1 MMTDSAQ
8 SSVVTTSSGGSLFIV
23 SDGNMANST
32 LLHTPQSSRD
42 DNCEVNQDVSNSTSS
57 EQDDTVIDS
66 QPVHDQISPS
76 EVELTGRE
84 NSFIRGRNSDSF
96 SVERKTVLSSHGR
109 ISTIPEK
116 NQDSGISGCVEE
128 KTCTPPNSALYLHE
142 DLKPSDLSMAKEH
155 MTKHGGFAKKT
166 NFSLAVPSNSSGLH
180 VEHEVDPTSAAGLQ
194 LSDSHVMPPSNRVS
208 SKNIQFIRDHTP
220 TLSNLQSQGSYE
232 VSGFIG
238 VPSSAYSNGS
248 KFQRLPPVSTIM
260 QPRLASL
267 VKGGFKIP
275 SLESTHIA
283 SFVDLPRTSVTSS
296 IDLSNAHDL
305 QSSEAVCLST
315 ISRPEEHIMVNPIS
329 LVANKSEAEGNFFGE
344 SVDSFQS
351 GSTSLSEAGV
361 VYSASASRGMSHS
374 APVIMSLPDFSKIHG
389 GNLLISSIKD
399 HVGHISSSVNKFA
412 RASHRGP
419 LFLDDDGHPIVL
431 PSTSPLLT
439 PLDLGTATLSMVTS
453 RISTQTAGKGIGQM
467 NTSPSYNKI
476 ACSRPTLG
484 VPTGV
489 ITAVGSSHSIT
500 PAASYV
506 TTGVQEHPSLITQVE
521 NVHMSNTSPKN
532 GSVLDG
538 QDLSGVLGRSES
550 EDDDADISEAS
561 NITTSSAL
569 DNIST
574 SALPSIL
581 SSLASQSSYLLSSL
595 VSSTSSS
602 PLTLAKTALSSIPT
616 TAGVPLIHGMQPSLA
631 GSHIPY
637 VSPFLLS
644 GILPTSLS
652 GSSVKQEPQEGTA
665 VSAVTSTNSLS
676 TLPSLVS
683 ILKQEAPL
691 TGNINDSGP
700 LPPFTVVS
708 GLSSLSKRGLAGFD
722 SAQVNFPSSVSHFGE
737 ISVKEEPT
745 DNVETSPSESLSASQ
760 SPVLQNTSNISE
772 ISRLTTEPL
781 AMISTNVQRNLSSPA
796 MTHTTIVPSSNIT
809 SGFGCTATATSRTT
823 PTNVVEMA
831 STSLIGVSSGRKAI
845 IVDKNVC
852 QICRAGKPCNL
863 HHSQPRSVSHQL
875 VSGPLLSG
883 DPTKPFQCNLCGKH
897 LASKNV
903 YQLHMRSHSG
913 EKPFTCNLCG
923 HHFSQKTSLT
933 RHMRSHTGERPFPCE
948 VCGKRFADK
957 ERTKIHMR
965 THTGEKPFSCEICGK
980 CFSQKSTVKRHMS
993 VHTGEKPFTCET
1005 CGKGFAN
1012 RGNLNAHSKTH
1023 ANSVNT

>member
-1 MMTDSAQ
+1 MMTDSTQ

-23 SDGNMANST
+23 SDGNMTNST
-32 LLHTPQSSRD
+32 LLSAPQSSCD
-42 DNCEVNQDVSNSTSS
+42 DYCEVNQDVSNSTSS
-57 EQDDTVIDS
+57 EQDDTVVDS
-66 QPVHDQISPS
+66 QPVHDQMLPF
-76 EVELTGRE
+76 EVELTGPE
-84 NSFIRGRNSDSF
+84 NSFIRGRNSNSF
-96 SVERKTVLSSHGR
+96 SVERKTVLSSHVSV
-109 ISTIPEK
+109 STIPEK
-116 NQDSGISGCVEE
+116 NHDSGISGCMEE
-128 KTCTPPNSALYLHE
+128 KTCTPPNSALFFHE
-142 DLKPSDLSMAKEH
+142 DLKPNDLSMAKEQ
-155 MTKHGGFAKKT
+155 MTKHGAFERK
-166 NFSLAVPSNSSGLH
+166 NFSLAVPSNSSELH
-180 VEHEVDPTSAAGLQ
+180 EEHKVGPNSAADLQ
-194 LSDSHVMPPSNRVS
+194 LSDLHVMQPSNKVM
-208 SKNIQFIRDHTP
+208 SKNIQLIKDHTP
-220 TLSNLQSQGSYE
+220 TLSNLQSQGSHL
-232 VSGFIG
+232 VSGFTE

-248 KFQRLPPVSTIM
+248 KLQRLPPVSTIM

-283 SFVDLPRTSVTSS
+283 SFLDLPRTSVTSS

-315 ISRPEEHIMVNPIS
+315 VSRPEEHIMVNPIS

-351 GSTSLSEAGV
+351 GSTLLSEASV
-361 VYSASASRGMSHS
+361 VYSASASRGMPHS

-389 GNLLISSIKD
+389 GNLLVSNIKD
-399 HVGHISSSVNKFA
+399 HVGHMSSSVNKFA
-412 RASHRGP
+412 RGSHRGP
-419 LFLDDDGHPIVL
+419 LFLDDDGHPIVF

-453 RISTQTAGKGIGQM
+453 RISTQTARKGQM
-467 NTSPSYNKI
+467 NTSFPANKI
-476 ACSRPTLG
+476 ANSKPTLG

-489 ITAVGSSHSIT
+489 ITAVGSSHSVT
-500 PAASYV
+500 PATSYV
-506 TTGVQEHPSLITQVE
+506 TTGIQEHPSLITQVE

-561 NITTSSAL
+561 NITTNSAL

-595 VSSTSSS
+595 VSSTSPS
-602 PLTLAKTALSSIPT
+602 PLTLAKTALSSIPAT
-616 TAGVPLIHGMQPSLA
+616 SGIPLIHGMQPSISS
-631 GSHIPY
+631 SHIPY
-637 VSPFLLS
+637 VSSFVLS
-644 GILPTSLS
+644 GILPTSFS
-652 GSSVKQEPQEGTA
+652 GSSVKQEPQDGTA
-665 VSAVTSTNSLS
+665 VPAVTATSNIS

-708 GLSSLSKRGLAGFD
+708 GLSSLSKRGLTGFD
-722 SAQVNFPSSVSHFGE
+722 SAQVNFPSSVTQFGE

-745 DNVETSPSESLSASQ
+745 DNVETSPSESLSESQ
-760 SPVLQNTSNISE
+760 SPVLQNTSNISD
-772 ISRLTTEPL
+772 ISRLPTVPL
-781 AMISTNVQRNLSSPA
+781 AMINTNVQRDLSSPA
-796 MTHTTIVPSSNIT
+796 MTPTTIVPSSNVKAGI
-809 SGFGCTATATSRTT
+809 GCTATAISKTTS
-823 PTNVVEMA
+823 TNVVEMA

-845 IVDKNVC
+845 IVDKNIC
-852 QICRAGKPCNL
+852 QICRAGKPCSL
-863 HHSQPRSVSHQL
+863 HHSQPHSISHQL

-957 ERTKIHMR
+957 ERTKIHLR